1 MARIAIQS
9 ESEKDFKDYVAKTI
23 KLKVN
28 IDSLKAVVSTPYQI
42 KLLDSVQVLLS
53 KKIQNIQQLK
63 AIKNKTEDEAAVSNA
78 ISDLTKM
85 ESSMRKLQLED
96 FVKSPAKMG
105 NYERNVLQ
113 KYVAYL
119 NQNIPDDS
127 TNTLSKKAS
136 DSIISV
142 SKILLNQVQKETANK
157 KKLLNLEENKLLQN
171 ELSISDQ
178 LRKVL
183 GIIEREIILNTTQN
197 YLGREESLKKTNQIV
212 TTAAIIG
219 LLLTLFFLI
228 LILNDFSKTQ
238 SYKKQLEAASLKAR
252 KLLTSREQ
260 LISTVSHDLKTPLS
274 TIIGYTELL
283 SNSDLN
289 TKQLYFTKNI
299 KGSSD
304 YISKLVQ
311 DLLDFTQIEAGKIT
325 IEKIPFSLPDIINEV
340 GNSIQSVY
348 PQKPIQLL
356 LDIDPALQQ
365 RIVGDPFRLRQILSN
380 IIGNAF
386 KFTEKGF
393 IKVEVKAN
401 FETNKITIQIEDS
414 GIGIAEKNQQLIFEE
429 FMQADDKIEKKY
441 GGTGLGLTISKK
453 MTTILGGTLRVKSVL
468 GKGSIFEIQIPL
480 RYDNTLLE
488 KKPLFDTSKKKLI
501 AIIIDDDQSLL
512 QLTTEVLRQ
521 HHYSVFPFN
530 NAPEALIWIENN
542 AFDFVITDIQ
552 MPDMDGF
559 IFIKELQNTLKLNYK
574 NQAVI
579 AVTGRQDLSLE
590 DYKRAGFA
598 TVIRKPFSPKVMLK
612 TINAIFNKSEIPI
625 IPAKNNNSKNGDK
638 LYSLKALKAFLP
650 NEKEA
655 LKEVLKVFMTSSR
668 ENLELL
674 EQATFDNNYTQI
686 KNITHKMNPM
696 FKQIE
701 AFDISNILDQLELKD
716 MESPEI
722 NRAVRDIKNKISVL
736 FIRLEKEIN

>member
-9 ESEKDFKDYVAKTI
+9 ESEKDFKDYVAKTTI
-23 KLKVN
+23 LKVN

-340 GNSIQSVY
+340 CNSIQSVY

-401 FETNKITIQIEDS
+401 FEINKITIQIEDS

-559 IFIKELQNTLKLNYK
+559 IFIKELQNTPKLNYK

-674 EQATFDNNYTQI
+674 EQATLDNNYTQI